1 MNKRIADIMA
11 IIHKLEGDL
20 EVELAQRR
28 LDFDYTIDNEKVKFQ
43 EYVLKRHRQ
52 MRSHWLSYI
61 LKARPSVALTAPII
75 YAMVTPFAM
84 LDIFVTLYQLIC
96 FRAYGISIVRRRDYI
111 VLDRSQLAYLNWL
124 EKFNCLFCSY
134 ANGVIGYVREISAR
148 TEQYWC
154 PIKHAR
160 RIVGAH
166 ALYSSFADYGDVEAY
181 KKIEQTNLRTGAKPQ
196 TPE

>member
-1 MNKRIADIMA
+1 
-11 IIHKLEGDL
+11 
-20 EVELAQRR
+20 
-28 LDFDYTIDNEKVKFQ
+28 
-43 EYVLKRHRQ
+43 
-52 MRSHWLSYI
+52 
-61 LKARPSVALTAPII
+61 
-75 YAMVTPFAM
+75 M

-166 ALYSSFADYGDVEAY
+166 ALYSSFADYGDAEAY
-181 KKIEQTNLRTGAKPQ
+181 KKMEQTNLRTGENPQ

>member
-96 FRAYGISIVRRRDYI
+96 FRAYGISIVR
-111 VLDRSQLAYLNWL
+111 
-124 EKFNCLFCSY
+124 
-134 ANGVIGYVREISAR
+134 
-148 TEQYWC
+148 
-154 PIKHAR
+154 
-160 RIVGAH
+160 
-166 ALYSSFADYGDVEAY
+166 
-181 KKIEQTNLRTGAKPQ
+181 
-196 TPE
+196 